1 MAKSGARS
9 SKDNSQNNLD
19 PNYVPSGA
27 PGLAPS
33 FSSEPSDDL
42 VSIREQVD
50 QVPTN
55 PGCYL
60 WKDGSGKVIYVGKA
74 KNLRARMRQ
83 YVTLQDD
90 RAKIPLMMQVVRS
103 FDYIVVENEHEA
115 LVLERNLIAQ
125 YRPYFNVDFKDD
137 KSYPYIAITESDTFP
152 AIKYTREK
160 HKKGTRYFGP
170 YTDSYAA
177 RQTIETLRK
186 VVPICSATCVEW
198 KRAKRLLE
206 KDPDGA
212 AVANLL
218 LAKKGRPCFDYHV
231 GKGPGVCVGAIDTVS
246 YAKNVRQVEN
256 FLRGN
261 RSEIVSE
268 LKDQMQEAAAD
279 LDFEKAARLKS
290 RLTSL
295 SDLDDRQQVTFPTS
309 VNIDLIGIYREE
321 TISAA
326 CVFVVREGRTIRSV
340 EFILDKGL
348 DVSEEELVS
357 GFLKRYYDETADIP
371 AEVNLPI
378 DLLDAEVLSE
388 WLTQKRGHNCVL
400 HHPQRGEKFRLLQM
414 ASANARH
421 ALMRHMIRTG
431 YADDRTNQAL
441 LQLESALA
449 LDAPPLRIECFDIST
464 LHGNF
469 TVASMVVFTNGKAD
483 KSQYRRFKIRAEL
496 DEANDF
502 VSMTEVLGRR
512 YSPERM
518 ADERFGSRPDLL
530 VVDGGKPQLTAAI
543 NQLNELGLD
552 IPVCGLAKSDE
563 EVFVPW
569 DDTPIVLPTG
579 SASLYLIKQVRDE
592 SHRFAIT
599 FHRELRDKAMT
610 VSILDEIPGVGPK
623 RKKDIMRHF
632 GSFKRLKA
640 ASVEDISQVKGVSV
654 NLAETIYEELK
665 AWEESSTAV
674 HEKVDA
680 RGGTHE

>member
-1 MAKSGARS
+1 M
-9 SKDNSQNNLD
+9 
-19 PNYVPSGA
+19 
-27 PGLAPS
+27 
-33 FSSEPSDDL
+33 
-42 VSIREQVD
+42 
-50 QVPTN
+50 
-55 PGCYL
+55 
-60 WKDGSGKVIYVGKA
+60 
-74 KNLRARMRQ
+74 
-83 YVTLQDD
+83 
-90 RAKIPLMMQVVRS
+90 
-103 FDYIVVENEHEA
+103 
-115 LVLERNLIAQ
+115 
-125 YRPYFNVDFKDD
+125 
-137 KSYPYIAITESDTFP
+137 
-152 AIKYTREK
+152 
-160 HKKGTRYFGP
+160 
-170 YTDSYAA
+170 
-177 RQTIETLRK
+177 
-186 VVPICSATCVEW
+186 
-198 KRAKRLLE
+198 
-206 KDPDGA
+206 
-212 AVANLL
+212 
-218 LAKKGRPCFDYHV
+218 
-231 GKGPGVCVGAIDTVS
+231 
-246 YAKNVRQVEN
+246 
-256 FLRGN
+256 
-261 RSEIVSE
+261 
-268 LKDQMQEAAAD
+268 
-279 LDFEKAARLKS
+279 
-290 RLTSL
+290 
-295 SDLDDRQQVTFPTS
+295 
-309 VNIDLIGIYREE
+309 
-321 TISAA
+321 
-326 CVFVVREGRTIRSV
+326 
-340 EFILDKGL
+340 
-348 DVSEEELVS
+348 
-357 GFLKRYYDETADIP
+357 
-371 AEVNLPI
+371 
-378 DLLDAEVLSE
+378 
-388 WLTQKRGHNCVL
+388 L

-665 AWEESSTAV
+665 AWEESSTTV
-674 HEKVDA
+674 HEKLDA